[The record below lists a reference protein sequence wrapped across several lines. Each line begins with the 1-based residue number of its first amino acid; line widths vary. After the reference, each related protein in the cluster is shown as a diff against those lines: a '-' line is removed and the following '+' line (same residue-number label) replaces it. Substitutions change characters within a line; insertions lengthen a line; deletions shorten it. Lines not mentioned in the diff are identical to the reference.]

1 MGLLSIYLTGA
12 ALTGVATGVYLFKFR
27 APATHETYTTT
38 WGYVETDNVAE
49 TGNHLGAILLM
60 ALFWFVMVPMA
71 TVMLLWHLL
80 VRTVDKAWRRRTSR
94 REKTH
99 VGTHRYL

>member
-12 ALTGVATGVYLFKFR
+12 ALTGAATAVYLFKVR
-27 APATHETYTTT
+27 APATKETYTTT
-38 WGYVETDNVAE
+38 WGYVETDDVNE

-60 ALFWFVMVPMA
+60 AVLWFLTVPLAIVMG
-71 TVMLLWHLL
+71 LWHLL
-80 VRTVDKAWRRRTSR
+80 VRAIDKAWRRCTPR